1 MTAVS
6 PAPELSLL
14 CGADWPP
21 GEGLQHAVSMSA
33 AVSKRTS
40 IGVKRCLLISF
51 FLPFKYI
58 SGKAAYYN
66 KSISGKPEY
75 YSKSISGKPE
85 YCYKSISGKPMVPDV
100 RDFLSPQGCA
110 RMRCGRCC
118 PYGQPAGVIPCFA
131 GAQDSRASLEFT
143 DFFQVINIGLS
154 DAFDAPAADYRQFS
168 LRCSGRQG
176 LS

>member
-1 MTAVS
+1 MTQSFDENEFASITPNDETINGVMEGES
-6 PAPELSLL
+6 ENSGELNENSL
-14 CGADWPP
+14 
-21 GEGLQHAVSMSA
+21 E
-33 AVSKRTS
+33 R
-40 IGVKRCLLISF
+40 
-51 FLPFKYI
+51 
-58 SGKAAYYN
+58 N
-66 KSISGKPEY
+66 
-75 YSKSISGKPE
+75 KSISGKPE

-131 GAQDSRASLEFT
+131 GVQDSRASLEFT